1 MKILSLKFIL
11 ITLFLFSI
19 LYSCRK
25 NEDFKS
31 LNYRSGGF
39 GTNDYHLILN
49 KNGNFSLEIEHNPLD
64 DIVDSAKIGKFE
76 GKLSESRML
85 QIQKAVSIVSTNG
98 YDYHNPELAF
108 DSGIY
113 EVGVMTT
120 TSTKIFKTHNATNNF
135 RKDIIELLN
144 EVCEND
150 PKFKVKISR

>member
-49 KNGNFSLEIEHNPLD
+49 KNRLFSLEIEHNPLD
-64 DIVDSAKIGKFE
+64 EIVDSAKIGKFKGE
-76 GKLSESRML
+76 LSESRML
-85 QIQKAVSIVSTNG
+85 QLQKAIATITTKG
-98 YDYHNPELAF
+98 YDYHDPELVF
-108 DSGIY
+108 DAGIY
-113 EVGVMTT
+113 EIVVNTD
-120 TSTKIFKTHNATNNF
+120 TSTKIFKTNHATDNF
-135 RKDIIELLN
+135 RKDIIELLD
-144 EVCEND
+144 EICEND
-150 PKFKVKISR
+150 PKFKVK

>member
-1 MKILSLKFIL
+1 MKISSLKFIL

-25 NEDFKS
+25 NEDFKK
-31 LNYRSGGF
+31 LIYRSGGF
-39 GTNDYHLILN
+39 GTDDYHLILN

-64 DIVDSAKIGKFE
+64 EIADSAKIGKFE

-85 QIQKAVSIVSTNG
+85 QLQKAVATITTKG

-113 EVGVMTT
+113 EVDVMTS
-120 TSTKIFKTHNATNNF
+120 TSTKVFKTDNATNNF
-135 RKDIIELLN
+135 RKDIIKLLN

-150 PKFKVKISR
+150 PKFKVK